1 MDIAYLAHL
10 EHLAHLS
17 VATDATFFLE
27 IPMNNEPLPTSRR
40 GFFWGAAAAS
50 AAVATVAGIKALDT
64 PVSPS
69 VESLPPAPP
78 KGGGY
83 SLSEH
88 VKRYYQTTRV

>member
-1 MDIAYLAHL
+1 
-10 EHLAHLS
+10 
-17 VATDATFFLE
+17 
-27 IPMNNEPLPTSRR
+27 MNEDQGSTSRR

-50 AAVATVAGIKALDT
+50 AAVASVAGVKALDT
-64 PVSPS
+64 APLPS
-69 VESLPPAPP
+69 TDSLPPAPA

>member
-1 MDIAYLAHL
+1 
-10 EHLAHLS
+10 
-17 VATDATFFLE
+17 
-27 IPMNNEPLPTSRR
+27 MNNDQPSTSRR

-50 AAVATVAGIKALDT
+50 AAVATVAGVKALDT
-64 PVSPS
+64 PALSSPD
-69 VESLPPAPP
+69 SLPPVPA

>member
-1 MDIAYLAHL
+1 
-10 EHLAHLS
+10 
-17 VATDATFFLE
+17 
-27 IPMNNEPLPTSRR
+27 MNNDQPSTSRR

-50 AAVATVAGIKALDT
+50 AVVATVAGVKALDT
-64 PVSPS
+64 PS
-69 VESLPPAPP
+69 VPNTESLPAAPA

>member
-1 MDIAYLAHL
+1 MVRGLRRRFLYLETA
-10 EHLAHLS
+10 
-17 VATDATFFLE
+17 
-27 IPMNNEPLPTSRR
+27 MNNEQPSTSRR

-50 AAVATVAGIKALDT
+50 AAVASVAGVKALDT
-64 PVSPS
+64 APLPAAD
-69 VESLPPAPP
+69 SLPAAPA

>member
-1 MDIAYLAHL
+1 
-10 EHLAHLS
+10 
-17 VATDATFFLE
+17 
-27 IPMNNEPLPTSRR
+27 MNNDQPSTSRR

-50 AAVATVAGIKALDT
+50 AAVATVAGVKELDT
-64 PVSPS
+64 PS
-69 VESLPPAPP
+69 VPNTESLPAAPA

>member
-1 MDIAYLAHL
+1 
-10 EHLAHLS
+10 
-17 VATDATFFLE
+17 
-27 IPMNNEPLPTSRR
+27 MNNDQPSTSRR

-50 AAVATVAGIKALDT
+50 AAVATVAGVKALDT
-64 PVSPS
+64 PS
-69 VESLPPAPP
+69 VPNTESLPATPA

>member
-1 MDIAYLAHL
+1 
-10 EHLAHLS
+10 
-17 VATDATFFLE
+17 
-27 IPMNNEPLPTSRR
+27 MNIDQPSTSRR

-50 AAVATVAGIKALDT
+50 AAVATVAGVKALDT
-64 PVSPS
+64 PSLS
-69 VESLPPAPP
+69 STESLPPAPA

>member
-1 MDIAYLAHL
+1 
-10 EHLAHLS
+10 
-17 VATDATFFLE
+17 
-27 IPMNNEPLPTSRR
+27 MNNDQPSTSRR

-50 AAVATVAGIKALDT
+50 AAVATVAGVKALDT
-64 PVSPS
+64 PALPS
-69 VESLPPAPP
+69 TESLPAAPA

>member
-1 MDIAYLAHL
+1 
-10 EHLAHLS
+10 
-17 VATDATFFLE
+17 
-27 IPMNNEPLPTSRR
+27 MNNDQPSTSRR

-50 AAVATVAGIKALDT
+50 AAVATVAGVKALDT
-64 PVSPS
+64 LS
-69 VESLPPAPP
+69 VPNSESLPAAPA

>member
-1 MDIAYLAHL
+1 
-10 EHLAHLS
+10 
-17 VATDATFFLE
+17 
-27 IPMNNEPLPTSRR
+27 MNNDQPSTSRR

-50 AAVATVAGIKALDT
+50 AAVATVAGVKALDT
-64 PVSPS
+64 PS
-69 VESLPPAPP
+69 VPKTESLPAAPA

>member
-1 MDIAYLAHL
+1 
-10 EHLAHLS
+10 
-17 VATDATFFLE
+17 
-27 IPMNNEPLPTSRR
+27 MNNDQPSTSRR

-50 AAVATVAGIKALDT
+50 AAVATVAGVKALDT
-64 PVSPS
+64 PS
-69 VESLPPAPP
+69 VPNRESLPAAPA

>member
-1 MDIAYLAHL
+1 MRAHGL
-10 EHLAHLS
+10 P
-17 VATDATFFLE
+17 VKGFQRPFFLE
-27 IPMNNEPLPTSRR
+27 NPMNDQPLPTSRR

-50 AAVATVAGIKALDT
+50 AAVATVAGVKALDAQLAPT
-64 PVSPS
+64 A
-69 VESLPPAPP
+69 ETLPPVPA

>member
-1 MDIAYLAHL
+1 
-10 EHLAHLS
+10 
-17 VATDATFFLE
+17 
-27 IPMNNEPLPTSRR
+27 MNNDQPSTSRR

-50 AAVATVAGIKALDT
+50 AAVATVAGVKALDT
-64 PVSPS
+64 PASS
-69 VESLPPAPP
+69 SADNLPPAPA